1 MALTVAAEAK
11 WQEPAG
17 LRPIDPAR
25 DLGAIAD
32 LMALAFGSEIGERGR
47 AALQEMRWMSRLSP
61 LVWWWSQADPAFH
74 DAFSGFVWEEPSPV
88 SSKRQIVGNVS
99 LNRAPGHRRRWIICN
114 VVVKDGY
121 RGRGIGRKLTEAAIS
136 EAWNRGAEGIL
147 LQVYEDNS
155 PALKLYTDLGFQEMA
170 GQMGL
175 SLESIEPG
183 SVRVPAPAAA
193 GYDLCAWRPE
203 DGSSAYE
210 LAGLAT
216 PSVLQW
222 LAPVR
227 RGEYCLGWWKRLEQ
241 RLGNVVTGRRTY
253 RLVVQRHKR
262 LVAMLTISTAPHKG
276 GNRLG
281 LLIHPDHAGQ
291 VEEALIGR
299 GLRLLA
305 SAPSMPI
312 TAEVDVRYRHALDVL
327 RRYGFEEQRTLLTLH
342 QVQRG

>member
-32 LMALAFGSEIGERGR
+32 LMAVAFGSEIGERGR
-47 AALQEMRWMSRLSP
+47 AALQEMRLMSRLSP

-88 SSKRQIVGNVS
+88 SSRRQIVGNVS
-99 LNRAPGHRRRWIICN
+99 LNRAPGHRQRWIICN

-147 LQVYEDNS
+147 LQVYKDNP
-155 PALKLYTDLGFQEMA
+155 PALKLYTDLGFQEAA

-175 SLESIEPG
+175 SLERIEPE
-183 SVRVPAPAAA
+183 SVPVPAPDAA

-222 LAPVR
+222 LAPIR
-227 RGEYCLGWWKRLEQ
+227 RGEYYPGWWKRLEQ
-241 RLGNVVTGRRTY
+241 RLANAVTGRRLY
-253 RLVVQRHKR
+253 RLVVLRHKR
-262 LVAMLTISTAPHKG
+262 LVAMLTITAAPYKDA
-276 GNRLG
+276 NRLA
-281 LLIHPDHAGQ
+281 LLVHPDHAGL

-305 SAPSMPI
+305 SAPSKPI
-312 TAEVDVRYRHALDVL
+312 TAEVDVRYQHALDVL
-327 RRYGFEEQRTLLTLH
+327 RRYGFKEQRTLLTLH

>member
-17 LRPIDPAR
+17 LRPIDPTR

-32 LMALAFGSEIGERGR
+32 LMTVAFASEMGERGR

-61 LVWWWSQADPAFH
+61 LVWWWSQADPAFR

-88 SSKRQIVGNVS
+88 SSRRQIVGNVS
-99 LNRAPGHRRRWIICN
+99 LNRAPGNRRRWIICN
-114 VVVKDGY
+114 VVVKDDH
-121 RGRGIGRKLTEAAIS
+121 RGRGIGRRLTEAAIS

-147 LQVYEDNS
+147 IQVYKDNP
-155 PALKLYTDLGFQEMA
+155 PALKLYTDLGFQEVA
-170 GQMGL
+170 GQIGL
-175 SLESIEPG
+175 SLEPIEPE
-183 SVRVPAPAAA
+183 SVPVPVPDAA
-193 GYDLCAWRPE
+193 GYDVRAWRPE

-227 RGEYCLGWWKRLEQ
+227 RGEYCPGWWKRLEQ

-253 RLVVQRHKR
+253 RLVVQRHKQ
-262 LVAMLTISTAPHKG
+262 LVAMLTIAATPQKDAS
-276 GNRLG
+276 RLG
-281 LLIHPDHAGQ
+281 LLVHPDYAGQ
-291 VEEALIGR
+291 VEEALIDR
-299 GLRLLA
+299 GLRLRA
-305 SAPSMPI
+305 ATPSKPI
-312 TAEVDVRYRHALDVL
+312 TAEVDVRYQHALDVL
-327 RRYGFEEQRTLLTLH
+327 RRYGFKEQRTLLTLH
-342 QVQRG
+342 QAQKG